1 VDSPLAVKATEIF
14 RLHVDELRSSAG
26 RAVFMRDDPFGF
38 DGLHLVRTVDE
49 SKGLNKI
56 KGPAIIISASGMAES
71 GRILHHLRNNVENPK
86 NILLFVGYC
95 AENTLGW
102 KLRSGFKEVNILGD
116 EFQVKAEIETLDS
129 FSGHADHDELLA
141 WFDRVGGDK
150 KRVFLVHGEPERSQK
165 LCDALNEKHPNGKTE
180 VAQML
185 QTVEL

>member
-1 VDSPLAVKATEIF
+1 
-14 RLHVDELRSSAG
+14 
-26 RAVFMRDDPFGF
+26 
-38 DGLHLVRTVDE
+38 
-49 SKGLNKI
+49 
-56 KGPAIIISASGMAES
+56 MAES

-165 LCDALNEKHPNGKTE
+165 LCDALNEKHTTGKTE
-180 VAQML
+180 VAQMM